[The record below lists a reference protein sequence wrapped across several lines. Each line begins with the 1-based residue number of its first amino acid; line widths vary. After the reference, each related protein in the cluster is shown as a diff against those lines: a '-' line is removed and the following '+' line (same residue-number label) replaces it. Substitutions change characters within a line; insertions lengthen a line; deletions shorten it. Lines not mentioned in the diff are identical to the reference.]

1 MKWCGCRDLHRIFL
15 SWLPL
20 ERGDRHDFDVESTM
34 NPTAAGGARLALLP
48 WVAALSLVYACAT
61 PRSAPPAPVASG
73 VDEAWFAR
81 EAEAVA
87 APEVKPEA
95 ISEAI
100 SEAQPAVQ
108 PEPEPVAQPIV
119 VSVPVVSTPLP
130 APFVRVETAQGREW
144 FVVQRGE
151 GLQPIQIL
159 PGETLRFDVE
169 IDLGVG
175 DLDVGD
181 VELASGREDLV
192 SSLPDARAETRGVET
207 LEAAWVRSTAS
218 GGYMGYHVAHTLE
231 TRFLP
236 QRWPRILHRD
246 QQRGSENRNR
256 ELKLG
261 WVDDEHVLQY
271 RSDGHCKGCENKEH
285 FVEPS
290 FVWQKA
296 AHCKKCKLLEH
307 RAWHPAVQQAVP
319 QDALDMLGAVW
330 IARALVRDGNP
341 SAVFPIADRQ
351 RLWEVTAKVGERK
364 DIEVPAGVYRCRRV
378 SLGTKLL
385 RGSPGDAAN
394 THFEGLFGIQGT
406 LKIWL
411 DEVTGTPVLIEGDLP
426 IPVPLV
432 ERLKVRVGLKS
443 TKDADPRLKKLR

>member
-1 MKWCGCRDLHRIFL
+1 M
-15 SWLPL
+15 
-20 ERGDRHDFDVESTM
+20 T
-34 NPTAAGGARLALLP
+34 NPTVAGGARLALLP
-48 WVAALSLVYACAT
+48 LVAALTLVYACAT

-81 EAEAVA
+81 EAET
-87 APEVKPEA
+87 APVHQPVLEPIPEL
-95 ISEAI
+95 
-100 SEAQPAVQ
+100 VLQ
-108 PEPEPVAQPIV
+108 PEPVPVPEPQPEPQPVAQPTAA
-119 VSVPVVSTPLP
+119 PVTVAPV
-130 APFVRVETAQGREW
+130 PFVTVETAQGREW

-159 PGETLRFDVE
+159 PGELLRFDVE

-192 SSLPDARAETRGVET
+192 SNLPDARAEERGVQT

-218 GGYMGYHVAHTLE
+218 GGYMGYHVVHTLE

-271 RSDGHCKGCENKEH
+271 RTDGHCKGCANKEH

-307 RAWHPAVQQAVP
+307 RAWNPPVQQPLP

-341 SAVFPIADRQ
+341 AAVFPIADRQ

-411 DEVTGTPVLIEGDLP
+411 DEATGTPVLIEGDLP